1 MKKYTLKNRKVN
13 KRKTRHSNKKSL
25 KEASNIKKGGFF
37 RRKKQIKREVK
48 REIHFGVEPKIPPYG
63 KKDVRFVLQNTDI
76 EGNLTNKRWDC
87 SCEDVSKDD
96 DGYDDTELNCECNI
110 EEDEDNKKTHGIWDL
125 KKIKSDYRSNDSDS
139 DDDEDDEEESEDDED
154 EDEDDEDEDDEDED
168 DEDDEDDDYEDED
181 DEDAPV
187 PARAKSEDR
196 KKEQEKNINPNSSIY
211 EILGLNPNAS
221 PADVRRAFYK
231 KALIHH
237 PDKGGKKENF
247 QIISNIFEKY
257 QRSITG
263 GGAKSKEKMQKKYTM
278 KDAFKTYNNFMKKYG
293 HLYGKSK
300 SKSKPKTSTKSKS
313 KSKSKSE
320 PKTSTKLKSKLKS
333 KPKASTKPKSVPGTN
348 KPKSK

>member
-48 REIHFGVEPKIPPYG
+48 REIHFGVEPKIPPDG
-63 KKDVRFVLQNTDI
+63 DNDVRFVLQNTDI

-87 SCEDVSKDD
+87 DCEDVSKDD

-154 EDEDDEDEDDEDED
+154 EDDEDED

-181 DEDAPV
+181 APA
-187 PARAKSEDR
+187 PAREKTEDR

-221 PADVRRAFYK
+221 PADVRRALK
-231 KALIHH
+231 KVYLIHH
-237 PDKGGKKENF
+237 PDKGGKNENF
-247 QIISNIFEKY
+247 QIISNIFDEY

-313 KSKSKSE
+313 KSKSE

-348 KPKSK
+348 KPKSKSKS